1 MNDRRAFAAADAIG
15 ASLVA
20 LTIGAAYLASR
31 QHGGD
36 AWPVVA
42 LLLATLGFVVLG
54 RMIGWFHRAV
64 LPAAVVITAIVL
76 ASTSTV
82 IDGGPLSGPFGYRN
96 ATGAFYVQAAIAA
109 LMFAAAVRRW
119 PLRVVGIAAAIP
131 FAVIA
136 AKDSSAAAVS
146 LLALAIAAMA
156 FGGDL
161 LARISVVAVATLFVL
176 VLMATVVLG
185 ASYHRGTESV
195 FTRALSERRLMLW
208 NESLR
213 IIRKDPSGVGP
224 GRFQEVAPLAQR
236 DQDARWAHNE
246 FLQQGVE
253 LGRAGM
259 ALVVL
264 LFLWG
269 FARLWMHPA
278 PGLIVALGAASL
290 AALGIHASV
299 DYVLHFPAIPLIAAT
314 LVATAQSVQRRR
326 PRRDHEDPR
335 TESLEG
341 DAHPVWVAGTP
352 SLW

>member
-1 MNDRRAFAAADAIG
+1 MNDRRAFAAADIIG
-15 ASLVA
+15 ASLAA
-20 LTIGAAYLASR
+20 LTIGAAFLASR
-31 QHGGD
+31 NGGD

-42 LLLATLGFVVLG
+42 LLLAAIGMVVAG
-54 RMIGWFHRAV
+54 RVVGWFHRAV
-64 LPAAVVITAIVL
+64 LPAAVAITAIVL
-76 ASTSTV
+76 ALTSTV

-96 ATGAFYVQAAIAA
+96 ATGAFYVQAVIAA

-119 PLRVVGIAAAIP
+119 PLRIVGIAVAIP

-146 LLALAIAAMA
+146 LLALAIVAIA
-156 FGGDL
+156 FAGDL
-161 LARISVVAVATLFVL
+161 LARVSVVAVATLFVL
-176 VLMATVVLG
+176 VLTATFVLG
-185 ASYHRGTESV
+185 AGYDKGTQSV
-195 FTRALSERRLMLW
+195 FTRALTERRLMLW

-213 IIRKDPSGVGP
+213 IIQKDPSGVGP
-224 GRFQEVAPLAQR
+224 GRFQEVAPLAQK

-269 FARLWMHPA
+269 FARLWLHPE
-278 PGLIVALGAASL
+278 PGLVVALGAASL

-299 DYVLHFPAIPLIAAT
+299 DYVLHFPAIPLTAVA